1 MAKQKTIKVRQN
13 FGVFFTII
21 ALLLFTVLFGSRWS
35 VWLDEIL
42 PILWCGIWAL
52 FGMGLGLILTRKE
65 GSKQAKQYIFY
76 YGVFL
81 LFVATYFSYGFGFL
95 GTKIQPEWTNG
106 YYPTKS
112 WFTSSVIAFLA
123 GLSGD
128 VLFGLLREL
137 KFRDKL
143 PKN

>member
-1 MAKQKTIKVRQN
+1 MGPKTIKIRKN
-13 FGVFFTII
+13 FGIT
-21 ALLLFTVLFGSRWS
+21 FTVISLSLLVILFGARWS
-35 VWLDEIL
+35 IWVDDIL
-42 PILWCGIWAL
+42 PIVWCGIWAL

-128 VLFGLLREL
+128 VLFGFLR
-137 KFRDKL
+137 KFNIVDKL
-143 PKN
+143 